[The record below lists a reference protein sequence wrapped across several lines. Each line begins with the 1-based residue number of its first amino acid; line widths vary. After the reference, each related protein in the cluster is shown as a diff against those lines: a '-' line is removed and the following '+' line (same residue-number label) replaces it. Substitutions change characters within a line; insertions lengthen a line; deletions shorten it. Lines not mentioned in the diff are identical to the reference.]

1 MNKYLKLF
9 FRRII
14 KDFQQKE
21 LLPLKLL
28 FFVHASTIL
37 ILYPYLTIHMRELGI
52 NVEETAIMSAVIPVI
67 SILMPP
73 ISGLI
78 ADKIGN
84 FKVLLAIFSGLGGAS
99 ALLLLLVPVGR
110 ITIVYPNRVEFAVS
124 CAHNSPVS
132 LSLYQENICT
142 PLHSYTFE
150 TDIKIETCGFVCRAF
165 TNERDSM
172 AILGAKTY
180 GIQMHNIKANL
191 TTTVSYE
198 FDNISVPVQSAVDIS
213 SVTTRRILKNNE
225 NYSNSIRKLSEHSYF
240 FPTPTLYNFSCG
252 IEVNE
257 SDSFSQKSEDSDEIY
272 SCIFGN
278 KKQTQKIGSDVMQVF
293 RAGIIPQSQTED
305 DIDENKQLFQLMYMK
320 NKKEIVAPTCLE
332 GFPNNKEYII
342 INVPLYN
349 SNVSVPYKTL
359 DLGSCATRCIASS
372 PRSTVCS
379 NKQYQKDTNVTV
391 TFWSYLAVR
400 VFIGM
405 VSGTAYAMYEGAVI
419 AVLREHKADYGLQR
433 VYATIGGMISSPLS
447 GWLIDFSSKGKDYTD
462 YRPIFFL
469 YASLKIVFSVLV
481 LFVNLEFKTPA
492 NNVISDVFSV
502 LKKIELLA
510 LFAAFF
516 ILGTVWGYIE
526 SFLFW
531 LIQDLGGSKSLM
543 GITITVGG
551 IAGIPLLVLSG
562 PIIKRIGHANVIFIG
577 FVFYAIRL
585 LGYSLIYNP
594 WLCLIFEAMESI
606 TSSLTVTA
614 VVTYGAKLSTVT
626 TDSSIQGL
634 LGGLYFGVGK
644 GSGSLV
650 GGYLMKYIG
659 TRSTFQVFAAV
670 AAVTGMVYFC
680 FNHFYMRKWPS
691 EGRDITKKDSL
702 KHTAGVNDI
711 NLNDKV
717 NGVEKQESALK
728 DPLPYEDALTNYGYE
743 DTENTDTES
752 VTSNGNPKV

>member
-1 MNKYLKLF
+1 MIVDRIERPKKLATMNKYVKLF

-28 FFVHASTIL
+28 FFVNASTIL

-73 ISGLI
+73 IAGII

-84 FKVLLAIFSGLGGAS
+84 FKILLAIFSALGGVS
-99 ALLLLLVPVGR
+99 ALMLLIVPVGR
-110 ITIVYPNRVEFAVS
+110 VTVVYPSSVEFALS
-124 CAHNSPVS
+124 CTGNSPIN
-132 LSLYQENICT
+132 LWLYQENPCT
-142 PLHSYTFE
+142 PLHSHTYE
-150 TDIKIETCGFVCRAF
+150 TDIQIETCGFVCRAI
-165 TNERDSM
+165 TNGRDSM
-172 AILGAKTY
+172 AILGAKSY
-180 GIQMHNIKANL
+180 SVQMHNIKAN
-191 TTTVSYE
+191 TTISDE
-198 FDNISVPVQSAVDIS
+198 FTNVNVPVHNSFEMSPVITKR
-213 SVTTRRILKNNE
+213 VLKNNK
-225 NYSNSIRKLSEHSYF
+225 NYSTSIRKLAAHSYF
-240 FPTPTLYNFSCG
+240 FPAPGLYNFSCG
-252 IEVNE
+252 IESND
-257 SDSFSQKSEDSDEIY
+257 SDSAGSY
-272 SCIFGN
+272 SCNFGSTKHSKN
-278 KKQTQKIGSDVMQVF
+278 QFTV
-293 RAGIIPQSQTED
+293 GIVPQSQSED
-305 DIDENKQLFQLMYMK
+305 DIDENKQLFQLAYMK
-320 NKKEIVAPTCLE
+320 NKQQLLPTTCLD
-332 GFPNNKEYII
+332 GFPTNKEYIVVQI
-342 INVPLYN
+342 PLRRRN
-349 SNVSVPYKTL
+349 ETVAYKTV
-359 DLGSCATRCIASS
+359 DLGSCDTRCLVSS
-372 PRSTVCS
+372 PRTTVCS
-379 NKQYQKDTNVTV
+379 NKQYLKDVDITV
-391 TFWSYLAVR
+391 TFWAYLAVR

-405 VSGTAYAMYEGAVI
+405 VGGTAYAMYEGAVI

-433 VYATIGGMISSPLS
+433 VYATIGGMISSPIS
-447 GWLIDFSSKGKDYTD
+447 GFLIDYASKGKDYTD

-469 YASLKIVFSVLV
+469 YASLKIVFAILV
-481 LFVNLEFKTPA
+481 LFVNLKFKTPA

-577 FVFYAIRL
+577 FLFYAIRL

-614 VVTYGAKLSTVT
+614 VVTYGAKLSTIT
-626 TDSSIQGL
+626 TDTSVQGI

-650 GGYLMKYIG
+650 GGYLMKYVG
-659 TRSTFQVFAAV
+659 TRTTFQIFSAV
-670 AAVTGMVYFC
+670 AAVTGLIYFC
-680 FNHFYMRKWPS
+680 FNHFYMKKWPS

-702 KHTAGVNDI
+702 QPTPSIIGVNVNEKVSDVETYESTGKDI
-711 NLNDKV
+711 
-717 NGVEKQESALK
+717 
-728 DPLPYEDALTNYGYE
+728 LPYEDALTNYGYE
-743 DTENTDTES
+743 DTENIETEYT
-752 VTSNGNPKV
+752 VSNGNTKV

>member
-9 FRRII
+9 FLRIAT
-14 KDFQQKE
+14 DFRQKE

-73 ISGLI
+73 IAGLI

-84 FKVLLAIFSGLGGAS
+84 FKILLAIFSGLGGIS
-99 ALLLLLVPVGR
+99 ALLLLIVPVGR
-110 ITIVYPNRVEFAVS
+110 ISILYPDRVIFGMS
-124 CAHNSPVS
+124 CAVDYSPT
-132 LSLYQENICT
+132 LSLFQEHPCT
-142 PLHSYTFE
+142 PLHSNSFE
-150 TDIKIETCGFVCRAF
+150 TDITVESCGFVCQAYA
-165 TNERDSM
+165 NEKDSI

-180 GIQMHNIKANL
+180 GVQMHNIKSN
-191 TTTVSYE
+191 TTTIIRYE
-198 FDNISVPVQSAVDIS
+198 INNTNKINSTLKSLSATKITLRND
-213 SVTTRRILKNNE
+213 E
-225 NYSNSIRKLSEHSYF
+225 NYSTSIRKLSQNSYY
-240 FPTPTLYNFSCG
+240 FPTRSLYNFSCG
-252 IEVNE
+252 IEINNSS
-257 SDSFSQKSEDSDEIY
+257 SDDKYINNFTQIY
-272 SCIFGN
+272 SCMFGD
-278 KKQTQKIGSDVMQVF
+278 KQQLQALINQVRSTFRVTMFSRTQS
-293 RAGIIPQSQTED
+293 ED
-305 DIDENKQLFQLMYMK
+305 DVEEDRQLF
-320 NKKEIVAPTCLE
+320 EIKHLKDGTDTGKPFCVD
-332 GFPNNKEYII
+332 GFPRNKEYVS
-342 INVPLYN
+342 INVPLLDTN
-349 SNVSVPYKTL
+349 DTSPYKTL
-359 DLGSCATRCIASS
+359 DLGSCAVRCLASS
-372 PRSTVCS
+372 LRKNVCS
-379 NKQYQKDTNVTV
+379 NKQAYKDLDIDL

-405 VSGTAYAMYEGAVI
+405 VSGTAFAMYEGAVI

-447 GWLIDFSSKGKDYTD
+447 GWLIDYASRGKDFTD
-462 YRPIFFL
+462 YRPIFFI
-469 YASLKIVFSVLV
+469 YAFLKIVFSVLV
-481 LFVNLEFKTPA
+481 LFVNLEFKVPA
-492 NNVISDVFSV
+492 NNVISDVFYV
-502 LKKIELLA
+502 LKKAELLT

-516 ILGTVWGYIE
+516 VLGTVWGYIE

-577 FVFYAIRL
+577 FVFYSIRL

-614 VVTYGAKLSTVT
+614 VVTYAAKLSTVT
-626 TDSSIQGL
+626 TDTSIQGL

-644 GSGSLV
+644 GSGSLI

-659 TRSTFQVFAAV
+659 TRATFQIFAAIS
-670 AAVTGMVYFC
+670 AITGLLYFC
-680 FNHFYMRKWPS
+680 INYFYMRKWPS
-691 EGRDITKKDSL
+691 EGTDITKKDSL
-702 KHTAGVNDI
+702 KCNPDLSGIDLKNKLSCPETPI
-711 NLNDKV
+711 
-717 NGVEKQESALK
+717 KQ
-728 DPLPYEDALTNYGYE
+728 DPLPYEDAITNYGYE
-743 DTENTDTES
+743 DTEDLEEQIHGNTDK
-752 VTSNGNPKV
+752 NKV